1 MAALL
6 VGAVPSGTTPSL
18 FCALSLALSHRESL
32 LPGVV
37 CDAA

>member
-1 MAALL
+1 MFPPAR
-6 VGAVPSGTTPSL
+6 PNFL
-18 FCALSLALSHRESL
+18 FYPLTRELSHRESL